1 MSDGRLPKSERP
13 KERDNELRAKVDKVA
28 QRLGFDS
35 ILLADGFDGALV
47 GVGTRFIHPVAIYNY
62 DTCVQMLANDY
73 LDDAEEQKRD
83 GYTDEDALLDAEEY
97 LSHNTIG
104 AHVGENTPIYLRFT
118 TDVLD
123 AVLEEYE

>member
-1 MSDGRLPKSERP
+1 MSDRLPKSERP

-47 GVGTRFIHPVAIYNY
+47 GIGTRFIHPVAIYNY
-62 DTCVQMLANDY
+62 DTCVKMLANDY
-73 LDDAEEQKRD
+73 LDDAEAGGRTE
-83 GYTDEDALLDAEEY
+83 YTDEDALLDAEEY
-97 LSHNTIG
+97 LIHNTTG
-104 AHVGENTPIYLRFT
+104 AFVGDNTPIYLRFT

-123 AVLEEYE
+123 AVLEETE

>member
-1 MSDGRLPKSERP
+1 MSDRLPKSERP

-62 DTCVQMLANDY
+62 DTCVKMLANDY
-73 LDDAEEQKRD
+73 LDDAEATMRE
-83 GYTDEDALLDAEEY
+83 GYADEDALLDAEEY
-97 LSHNTIG
+97 MIHNTTG
-104 AHVGENTPIYLRFT
+104 AHVGENTPIYLRLT

>member
-1 MSDGRLPKSERP
+1 MSDRLPKSERP

-47 GVGTRFIHPVAIYNY
+47 GIGTRFIHPVAIYNY
-62 DTCVQMLANDY
+62 DTCVKMLANDY
-73 LDDAEEQKRD
+73 LDDAEASGRTE
-83 GYTDEDALLDAEEY
+83 YTDEDALLDAEEY
-97 LSHNTIG
+97 LIHNTTG
-104 AHVGENTPIYLRFT
+104 AFVGDNTPIYLRFT

-123 AVLEEYE
+123 AVLEETE